1 MPRERQQTITVAG
14 VERQLSAAR
23 AREFEVV
30 RAVLLGSLTLAQG
43 ARRLRLPQHNLQRLV
58 EGARR
63 AVIAAGL
70 ERELAATDRSE
81 YVGREARVL
90 GLTGEQH
97 V

>member
-1 MPRERQQTITVAG
+1 MRRERRRTITIAG
-14 VERQLSAAR
+14 VEHQLSAAR

-43 ARRLRLPQHNLQRLV
+43 ARRLRLPQHNLARLV

-70 ERELAATDRSE
+70 ERELAAADGGE
-81 YVGREARVL
+81 YVRREARVL
-90 GLTGEQH
+90 GLAGEQH